1 MPTAD
6 LDALLSQAKD
16 YAAQSYARNTL
27 IAYAADW
34 KHFTAWC
41 VEHGR
46 RELPAAP
53 ETIICYLV
61 ALAETATVATLDR
74 RLSSI
79 SFYHTQGRYALP
91 TKDPEVLRTMRGI
104 RRAKGVAPAVK
115 TPILPA
121 LLGRMIAVLPDTL
134 RGRRDRA
141 VLLVGF
147 AGAFRRGELVA
158 LTIADVEFVDAGLVV
173 TLRRSKTDQ
182 EGAGRRVGIP
192 TGQHAATCPVA
203 ALRAWLTHAAIT
215 KGPLFRVIDRY
226 DRAGTHAMST
236 LSVARVVKHAV
247 AAVGLDATQFSG
259 HSLRAGLVTAAA
271 VTGVEERIIMRQTGH
286 TNSAM
291 LRRYIREG
299 ELFRENAAAQVGL

>member
-182 EGAGRRVGIP
+182 EGAARRHSYGSARSDLSSGRVARLVDARGDHK
-192 TGQHAATCPVA
+192 GA
-203 ALRAWLTHAAIT
+203 ALSR
-215 KGPLFRVIDRY
+215 DR
-226 DRAGTHAMST
+226 
-236 LSVARVVKHAV
+236 
-247 AAVGLDATQFSG
+247 
-259 HSLRAGLVTAAA
+259 SLRSCRHARDEHLECGPRREARRGCGRIGRNA
-271 VTGVEERIIMRQTGH
+271 VQRP
-286 TNSAM
+286 
-291 LRRYIREG
+291 
-299 ELFRENAAAQVGL
+299 

>member
-6 LDALLSQAKD
+6 LDALLSQAKE

-41 VEHGR
+41 TEHGR

-79 SFYHTQGRYALP
+79 SFYHSQGRYALP
-91 TKDPEVLRTMRGI
+91 TKDPEVLRTMRGV

-115 TPILPA
+115 TPILPE
-121 LLGRMIAVLPDTL
+121 LLRQMVTVLPATL
-134 RGRRDRA
+134 RGCRDRA

-147 AGAFRRGELVA
+147 AGAFRRSELVA
-158 LTIADVEFVDAGLVV
+158 LTVDDVQFADAGFVV
-173 TLRRSKTDQ
+173 TLQRSKTDQ

-192 TGQHAATCPVA
+192 EGQRAATCPVA
-203 ALRAWLTHAAIT
+203 ALRAWLTT
-215 KGPLFRVIDRY
+215 TSLDRGPLFRRIDRY
-226 DRAGTHAMST
+226 DHVGVQAMST
-236 LSVARVVKHAV
+236 LSVARAVKHAV

-271 VTGVEERIIMRQTGH
+271 IAGVEERIIMRQTGH
-286 TNSAM
+286 TNVAM

-299 ELFRENAAAQVGL
+299 ALFRENAAARVGL